1 MFDFLGC
8 RFMPQSLLYNTQSHI
23 SVHHNQSLPLCTGK
37 LYTKMPIDLKSITD
51 FKRTAQKQGNHCSN
65 SHPSLHGRIVIGP
78 LIASLKVIF
87 SFFKHKSF
95 RQLFGGNNK
104 KQQTYLETAILYIF
118 FSSLHN
124 VSLRLGNFHVFETRN
139 DEYFFGSLTCK
150 YFDPM
155 GAMGKNLQ
163 CSGSEHLKGEIS
175 PDYITLT
182 QSSPAGKRGH
192 SQFTEGNGNAGNRS
206 TVTKL
211 CL

>member
-1 MFDFLGC
+1 MFLRHEMMSIFLAA
-8 RFMPQSLLYNTQSHI
+8 
-23 SVHHNQSLPLCTGK
+23 LPAST
-37 LYTKMPIDLKSITD
+37 
-51 FKRTAQKQGNHCSN
+51 
-65 SHPSLHGRIVIGP
+65 
-78 LIASLKVIF
+78 LI
-87 SFFKHKSF
+87 
-95 RQLFGGNNK
+95 QW
-104 KQQTYLETAILYIF
+104 
-118 FSSLHN
+118 
-124 VSLRLGNFHVFETRN
+124 
-139 DEYFFGSLTCK
+139 
-150 YFDPM
+150 